1 MNKPVCI
8 TQTREQ
14 LLQRLSTRRP
24 LYQAIK
30 DNLSKSRAL
39 HAELME
45 PRVLLSADLVA
56 AGAVLAV
63 IGGSIVAFSW
73 FHVNQ
78 LGVGLHSYGFT
89 EGVLSSLWNYYYLVA
104 AFVAVSLGGWYLLV
118 RPRRNLGAA

>member
-1 MNKPVCI
+1 MIV
-8 TQTREQ
+8 
-14 LLQRLSTRRP
+14 
-24 LYQAIK
+24 LYELIILHARMGGYIK
-30 DNLSKSRAL
+30 DFG
-39 HAELME
+39 
-45 PRVLLSADLVA
+45 V
-56 AGAVLAV
+56 AVLAV

-89 EGVLSSLWNYYYLVA
+89 EGVLGTLWTYYYIVA